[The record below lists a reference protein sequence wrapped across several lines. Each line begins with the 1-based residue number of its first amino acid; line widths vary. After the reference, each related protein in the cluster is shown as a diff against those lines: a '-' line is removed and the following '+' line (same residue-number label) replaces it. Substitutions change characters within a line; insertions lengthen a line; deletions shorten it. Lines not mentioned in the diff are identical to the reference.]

1 MNLGKPYSNGLKQ
14 FEKIP
19 DSELLCYKA
28 TPLDF
33 IPDRNA
39 EDNAKEKVGE
49 SCSHRKRKWF
59 SADYACTGCRFFK
72 LAMIST

>member
-19 DSELLCYKA
+19 DSELLCYMA

-39 EDNAKEKVGE
+39 EENAKGKVGE
-49 SCSHRKRKWF
+49 SCSQRKENDSQLTLLVRVAAFLSWQ
-59 SADYACTGCRFFK
+59 
-72 LAMIST
+72 